1 MLLKII
7 KFIKYYLPN
16 VIRPYS
22 LLERSIILNFV
33 DCNSTNCDHRLTSI
47 VAVIFA
53 DCKNCARCIYQTDC

>member
-1 MLLKII
+1 MLLKIT

-33 DCNSTNCDHRLTSI
+33 DCN
-47 VAVIFA
+47 
-53 DCKNCARCIYQTDC
+53 CIYEL